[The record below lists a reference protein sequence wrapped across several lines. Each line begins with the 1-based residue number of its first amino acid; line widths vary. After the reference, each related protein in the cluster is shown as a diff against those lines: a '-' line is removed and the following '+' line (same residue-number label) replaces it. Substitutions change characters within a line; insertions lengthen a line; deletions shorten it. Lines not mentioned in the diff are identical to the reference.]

1 MSWHLSE
8 NPIVKNSITVLFF
21 SLFTVLC
28 RAFGITCLFYKITSL
43 PCPTCFMTRALF
55 SLAKGDLKAYADY
68 NIMALPVA
76 LVFLSELFIGLF
88 GKYQKVINISSVIVL
103 AVNLIYYAVRLLFT

>member
-1 MSWHLSE
+1 MSWRLSE
-8 NPIVKNSITVLFF
+8 SPIVKNSFTLLFF

-55 SLAKGDLKAYADY
+55 ALATGDLKAYADY

-88 GKYQKVINISSVIVL
+88 GKYQKVIHISSVIVL